1 MSCRTLGSPSADNSI
16 RVYTAS
22 ECSQLGGNHYA
33 NGECLKPEGGSW
45 SWDCRDLNN
54 QPSQVSPQ
62 ALSLLPKS
70 SGGMMSTTT
79 YVLIGGALVAAYLL
93 MK

>member
-1 MSCRTLGSPSADNSI
+1 MSCGTLGSPSADNSI
-16 RVYTAS
+16 RTYSAS
-22 ECSQLGGNHYA
+22 ECQQLGGNHYA
-33 NGECLKPEGGSW
+33 SGECLKPEGGSW

-54 QPSQVSPQ
+54 QPSVVSPQ
-62 ALSLLPKS
+62 ALSLLPAP
-70 SGGMMSTTT
+70 SGGMSTTI